1 MDGNRGANRRASR
14 AGRGF
19 RSRDRDALQILLDA
33 YHQAWPKRVW
43 QYAVRLD
50 ELLQVGLT
58 EADLRRLVDQQ
69 LVEYRVE
76 ITKPRSKRRHFETW
90 DNLSIPE
97 GSCFVLT
104 EPGAA
109 AAAALMP
116 GGKQA
121 DSTPDACESGRPTSR
136 AHPRW
141 DGRRLWWETEII
153 KEFRR
158 IAPDQ
163 GSVLEQFQRQGWKKR
178 LDISQT
184 PAGERGGPL
193 AQWIRD
199 TVRNLNRG
207 LKRIKFHADGSKHG
221 MVWEYV
227 G

>member
-1 MDGNRGANRRASR
+1 VRLLLGAYRRA
-14 AGRGF
+14 GP
-19 RSRDRDALQILLDA
+19 D
-33 YHQAWPKRVW
+33 RVW
-43 QYAVRLD
+43 QYAVRVS
-50 ELLQVGLT
+50 ELVRAGLT
-58 EADLRRLVDQQ
+58 EPDLRRLVDHQ

-76 ITKPRSKRRHFETW
+76 ITKPRSKRRRFETW

-104 EPGAA
+104 AHGVA
-109 AAAALMP
+109 AAAALRP
-116 GGKQA
+116 DGGLA
-121 DSTPDACESGRPTSR
+121 ESAPEGSGRGR
-136 AHPRW
+136 ARGARRPRW
-141 DGRRLWWETEII
+141 DGRRLWWGKEVI

-163 GSVLEQFQRQGWKKR
+163 GWVLERFQRQGWKKR
-178 LDISQT
+178 LEISQT

-193 AQWIRD
+193 AQWVRD

-221 MVWEYV
+221 LVWQYV